1 MVVGGVAT
9 RFFLRG
15 RVNSECRMA
24 QELWVCNERTE
35 RKIAV
40 ESLILIVYRGDLHYL
55 CAQIT

>member
-1 MVVGGVAT
+1 M
-9 RFFLRG
+9 
-15 RVNSECRMA
+15 NSECRMA